1 MYIFILASSSSSG
14 GSTLPRLPVVAYCTS
29 LASLLFKDKEG
40 HWLVMWPQAV
50 QGRDF
55 AQHISAAEQG
65 WVHFREPHEVKNH
78 AEADSF

>member
-1 MYIFILASSSSSG
+1 
-14 GSTLPRLPVVAYCTS
+14 
-29 LASLLFKDKEG
+29 
-40 HWLVMWPQAV
+40 MWPQAV

-65 WVHFREPHEVKNH
+65 WVYFREPHEVKNH